1 MAAMFSRSNATSP
14 IPSLNRDIEPGQ
26 IPLGVSHF
34 VANQEYSAQQLLDF
48 ILEARNQ
55 AKTGASPT
63 KIAFNY
69 RFLDAED
76 APRFPADI
84 IAEWVDLPASSIP
97 TWIESSA
104 RADITVRRGRLSAN
118 PSHSPVRSS
127 PGSDL
132 RGTGTPR
139 SGRSIPSRSRS
150 PASTVDD
157 IRQDM
162 AEFQAQVL
170 SLVRA
175 MTPSPPVISDI
186 RQDMAELKAQV
197 SSLVRARTPS
207 PPVISAS
214 GSRIAAAMAS
224 CERAP
229 AKDIAAALAATSRAQ
244 PASPRPCQGEALD
257 ALMQQNAALLAEL
270 ALLRQPPLLVPAQPS
285 RDPPQP
291 RPFKDFM
298 PNLPSYSGGEAPEA
312 FLAQFRTQAHHLSVP
327 PDLLTRQLIA
337 KLTGDALDWF
347 HLHFAGQDATATSDQ
362 IAVGLRTAFGQE
374 YAGARAYW
382 DTWHVQT
389 NYALPGPHRL
399 RVFNQKEERARQ
411 HRVPLNP
418 GEKES
423 RFCKLLDLFTPAE
436 RPRFFSELTANAQC
450 SEKALRQLEESTDAA
465 GHNNGLGP
473 SRASLLEPPSLDREA
488 LFALRV
494 ELAEA
499 AINRLQPSQPT
510 SRERNASARVL
521 RTDEAQAPFDAPSSG
536 TPRGAPPNPHPLATP
551 SPPPP
556 GGESSQAECRLLQ
569 ERLAAINGRGF
580 SGPPHYF
587 GDNDDPARKKKNHD
601 EFSRRRSGGLCFKCT
616 QAEVTSCPFL
626 ECPRHGAEAVRSGAA
641 SGAAAVRRHRQA

>member
-14 IPSLNRDIEPGQ
+14 IPSLTQDRAPGQ
-26 IPLGVSHF
+26 ITLDGSHF
-34 VANQEYSAQQLLDF
+34 VANHEYSAQQLLDF
-48 ILEARNQ
+48 ILEARTQ

-63 KIAFNY
+63 KIALNY
-69 RFLDAED
+69 RFRDEEAE
-76 APRFPADI
+76 PRFPAAI
-84 IAEWVDLPASSIP
+84 IAKWVDLPASSIP

-104 RADITVRRGRLSAN
+104 RANITVRR
-118 PSHSPVRSS
+118 
-127 PGSDL
+127 SD
-132 RGTGTPR
+132 RQGTGTPR
-139 SGRSIPSRSRS
+139 SGHSSPSRSRS
-150 PASTVDD
+150 SASSVDD
-157 IRQDM
+157 IRQDV
-162 AEFQAQVL
+162 AELQAQVS

-175 MTPSPPVISDI
+175 MTPSPPVISDL
-186 RQDMAELKAQV
+186 RQDVAELKAQV
-197 SSLVRARTPS
+197 LSDLRQDMAEFKAQVSSRVRARTPS
-207 PPVISAS
+207 PPVLSA
-214 GSRIAAAMAS
+214 GDSRIA
-224 CERAP
+224 
-229 AKDIAAALAATSRAQ
+229 AQ
-244 PASPRPCQGEALD
+244 PASPRSCPSEVLD
-257 ALMQQNAALLAEL
+257 ALMQQVAALRAEV
-270 ALLRQPPLLVPAQPS
+270 ARSQQPPLLVPTPPS
-285 RDPPQP
+285 RDLPQP

-298 PNLPSYSGGEAPEA
+298 PNLPSYSGVDAPEA

-347 HLHFAGQDATATSDQ
+347 HLHFAGQDATATIDQ

-374 YAGARAYW
+374 YAGARAYL

-399 RVFNQKEERARQ
+399 RLLNQKEERARQ

-423 RFCKLLDLFTPAE
+423 RFYKLLDLFAPAE
-436 RPRFFSELTANAQC
+436 RSRFLSELTANAQC
-450 SEKALRQLEESTDAA
+450 SEKALRQLEELTAAA
-465 GHNNGLGP
+465 GHSTSLGP
-473 SRASLLEPPSLDREA
+473 SRASLLEPPSPDREA
-488 LFALRV
+488 LFAMRV

-499 AINRLQPSQPT
+499 ALNRLQPSQPA
-510 SRERNASARVL
+510 SRERQANARVL

-536 TPRGAPPNPHPLATP
+536 TPRGAPPTPPPPATP
-551 SPPPP
+551 SSPPP
-556 GGESSQAECRLLQ
+556 GGDSSQAECRLLK

-587 GDNDDPARKKKNHD
+587 GDNEDPARKKKNHD

>member
-14 IPSLNRDIEPGQ
+14 IPSLNQDIEPGKL
-26 IPLGVSHF
+26 PLSISHF
-34 VANQEYSAQQLLDF
+34 VANQEYSAEQLLEF

-55 AKTGASPT
+55 ARTGASPT
-63 KIAFNY
+63 KIVSNY
-69 RFLDAED
+69 RFLDAEA
-76 APRFPADI
+76 APRFTADI
-84 IAEWVDLPASSIP
+84 IAEWVALPASSIP

-118 PSHSPVRSS
+118 PSHSPVIPSS
-127 PGSDL
+127 GPDL

-162 AEFQAQVL
+162 AEFQ
-170 SLVRA
+170 
-175 MTPSPPVISDI
+175 SDI
-186 RQDMAELKAQV
+186 RQDMAALMAQV

-207 PPVISAS
+207 PPVIAASDSRLATASALE
-214 GSRIAAAMAS
+214 AS
-224 CERAP
+224 S
-229 AKDIAAALAATSRAQ
+229 KVQ
-244 PASPRPCQGEALD
+244 PTSPRPCTDEAVD
-257 ALMQQNAALLAEL
+257 ALRRQNAALLAEVARL
-270 ALLRQPPLLVPAQPS
+270 QRPPLLIQPQPS
-285 RDPPQP
+285 WDHPQP

-298 PNLPSYSGGEAPEA
+298 PNLPSYSGVDAPEA

-399 RVFNQKEERARQ
+399 RVLNQTEERARQ

-423 RFCKLLDLFTPAE
+423 RFYKLLDLFSPAE
-436 RPRFFSELTANAQC
+436 RPRFLSELTANAQC
-450 SEKALRQLEESTDAA
+450 SEKALRQLEELTAAA
-465 GHNNGLGP
+465 GHSNSLGP
-473 SRASLLEPPSLDREA
+473 SRASLLEPPSPDREA
-488 LFALRV
+488 LFAMRV

-499 AINRLQPSQPT
+499 ALNRLQPSQPA
-510 SRERNASARVL
+510 SRERHAHARVL
-521 RTDEAQAPFDAPSSG
+521 RTDEAQTPFDAPSSS
-536 TPRGAPPNPHPLATP
+536 TPNGAPPTPPPPATP
-551 SPPPP
+551 SSPPP
-556 GGESSQAECRLLQ
+556 GGESSQAECRLLK

-587 GDNDDPARKKKNHD
+587 GDNEDPARKKKNHD
-601 EFSRRRSGGLCFKCT
+601 EFSRRRTGGLCFKCT

-626 ECPRHGAEAVRSGAA
+626 ECPRHGTDAVRSGAA
-641 SGAAAVRRHRQA
+641 ASGAASVRRNRQA